1 MSGKIDESGADPR
14 RSAPGKAETGSS
26 PSLVELVAEAAAD
39 AAREALKR
47 HCPESASAGP
57 YMMARSLRAAMNRL
71 IGPDSADSF
80 IMLEAGRIIEE
91 FEAKR
96 RGVM

>member
-14 RSAPGKAETGSS
+14 RSAPGK
-26 PSLVELVAEAAAD
+26 VELVAEAVAA
-39 AAREALKR
+39 AASEALKR
-47 HCPESASAGP
+47 HFPNPGSAGP
-57 YMMARSLRAAMNRL
+57 YKTARALRSAMNIL